1 MLELKRIQIKQL
13 KQNHVYSKEPL
24 RACKGLQALESRWIE
39 DKDEAFIAI
48 TTLIAPAFRTQ
59 TGLRKQ
65 NKNVAFGKFLVTLRV
80 TLLQNG
86 ISELPTATHLC
97 GTEWSLAFQCLSIYH
112 VLLLQLNESH
122 H

>member
-24 RACKGLQALESRWIE
+24 RACKGLQVLESRWIE

-59 TGLRKQ
+59 TGLRKH
-65 NKNVAFGKFLVTLRV
+65 NKNVAFGKFLVT
-80 TLLQNG
+80 QNG

-97 GTEWSLAFQCLSIYH
+97 GTEWSLASQCLSIYH